1 MASSGLSA
9 ASAAI
14 RTALRRVVVGY
25 RLVGALWLALLVAIA
40 VARGDL
46 DLLPAVALVGVV
58 AAWSAVTWAAGTAL
72 RAPAWLGADLL
83 VSLGTILLPL
93 AEAGDPSVHGGYPF
107 SSVLIAAWARGLPGA
122 LTAAVLLSAAAIA
135 RAVAGGLAVLPEAV
149 GSVLV
154 YSFGAVVAVWGI
166 GVIVRADA
174 EQRRLA
180 AALADERAE
189 RLRSQERAETAAALH
204 DSVLQTLALLQ
215 RRADDPAAVV
225 TLARSEERALRAWLA
240 GAGSP
245 QGSGGSPGPRT
256 GPVGSFSAAVTAAA
270 AEVEGRFGVRVDVVT
285 VGEADLDDDL
295 AALVAAAREAMAN
308 AAEHAGVA
316 EVACY
321 AEVADGRASV
331 FVRDRGCGFD
341 PTAVPADRRGLA
353 ESIVGRVERRG
364 GTAAIRT
371 SPGEG
376 TEVELALP
384 R

>member
-256 GPVGSFSAAVTAAA
+256 GPVASFSAAVTAAA

>member
-135 RAVAGGLAVLPEAV
+135 RAVAGGLAVLPETV

-270 AEVEGRFGVRVDVVT
+270 AEVEGCFGVRVDVVT

>member
-135 RAVAGGLAVLPEAV
+135 RAVAGGLAVLPETV

-154 YSFGAVVAVWGI
+154 YSFGAAVAVWGI

>member
-93 AEAGDPSVHGGYPF
+93 AEPGDPSVHGGYPF

>member
-135 RAVAGGLAVLPEAV
+135 RAVAGGLAVLPETV